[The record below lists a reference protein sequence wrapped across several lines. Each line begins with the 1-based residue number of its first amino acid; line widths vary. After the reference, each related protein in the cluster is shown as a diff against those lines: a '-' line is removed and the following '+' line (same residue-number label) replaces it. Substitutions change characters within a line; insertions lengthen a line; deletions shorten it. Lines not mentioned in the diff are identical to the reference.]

1 MVGKRV
7 GSRQM
12 LWWETERG
20 RRGGEGRAEKKRVG
34 GSGRGKEDSP
44 QGTST
49 MTGRT
54 KRETSTVF
62 VVELNPG

>member
-1 MVGKRV
+1 MGD
-7 GSRQM
+7 G
-12 LWWETERG
+12 EGDGERKK
-20 RRGGEGRAEKKRVG
+20 RRGGQSREEASGKKWER
-34 GSGRGKEDSP
+34 KKKDSP

-49 MTGRT
+49 MTGRV